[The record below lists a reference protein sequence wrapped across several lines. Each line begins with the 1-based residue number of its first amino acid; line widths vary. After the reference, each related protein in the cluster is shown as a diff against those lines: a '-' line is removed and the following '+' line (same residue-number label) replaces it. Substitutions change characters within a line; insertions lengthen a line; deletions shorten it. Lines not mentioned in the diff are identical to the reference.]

1 MPGRAEAPGRV
12 RARHRA
18 ARPDARAVPG
28 PKRGGHPTPHCANPA
43 CVPGAAALSRA
54 GDVWQRG
61 TGRWDDCQRTKRRGG
76 RCRGS
81 GRVVRRRR
89 RLRERCPEGS
99 GAVRWGRAVRW
110 ACRRLASARRGAGA
124 RRRAL
129 RGVAPRGRLACE
141 RTASRSHTRAPG
153 VVSSMTRGGSKRW
166 FFRSRLGR
174 CVGPGF
180 SSTRPSS
187 GLCRGSHR
195 AATVVWA
202 MRSPVDGDMASV
214 ARASSRLGWWST
226 VRRRYGRAEYRV

>member
-153 VVSSMTRGGSKRW
+153 VVSSMTRGGS
-166 FFRSRLGR
+166 
-174 CVGPGF
+174 
-180 SSTRPSS
+180 S
-187 GLCRGSHR
+187 GLCRGPNR